1 MVRKRVIKFLQMH
14 WIERVLKVTYFS
26 KENENPISI
35 MRSFNDKYR
44 SSAVDGHIKID
55 SDNFLFKMAI
65 R

>member
-1 MVRKRVIKFLQMH
+1 MH